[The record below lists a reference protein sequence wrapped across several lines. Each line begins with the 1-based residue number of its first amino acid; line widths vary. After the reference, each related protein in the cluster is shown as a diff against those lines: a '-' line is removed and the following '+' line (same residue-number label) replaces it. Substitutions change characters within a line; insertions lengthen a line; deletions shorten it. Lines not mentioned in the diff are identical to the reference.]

1 MDTATELQIPT
12 AYPYPNVECQCQ
24 YHATV
29 ARPSLVNHQRGDMM
43 ASAGC
48 AIGLQRLQ
56 PAESSLRLN
65 AQRPNHHLH
74 SFPQWFIADFRAVGG
89 SQLETRSQC
98 PPHDGYT
105 RPSHQRPS
113 SPFSACQG
121 GHVTAISS
129 IRYWNPRLSI
139 TRNRLASA
147 IAVALAG
154 GGESVWLTESIDL
167 GACGL
172 AEAEAREATSGGAR
186 NWLLLIAAP
195 PSLAVARYP
204 DDKQTQEIQI

>member
-1 MDTATELQIPT
+1 MDTATGLQIPT

-48 AIGLQRLQ
+48 AIGLRRLQ

-74 SFPQWFIADFRAVGG
+74 SFPQWFIADFCAVGG
-89 SQLETRSQC
+89 VNSR
-98 PPHDGYT
+98 PGRNVPHDGYT

-113 SPFSACQG
+113 SPLSACQG

-154 GGESVWLTESIDL
+154 GGEKR
-167 GACGL
+167 L
-172 AEAEAREATSGGAR
+172 A
-186 NWLLLIAAP
+186 
-195 PSLAVARYP
+195 
-204 DDKQTQEIQI
+204 D